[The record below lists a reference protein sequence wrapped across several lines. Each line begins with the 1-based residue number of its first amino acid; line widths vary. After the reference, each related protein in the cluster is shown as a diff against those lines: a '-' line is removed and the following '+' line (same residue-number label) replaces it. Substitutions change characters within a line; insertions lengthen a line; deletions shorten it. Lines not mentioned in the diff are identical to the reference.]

1 MYKYFK
7 DSELACRHTGQQGMD
22 HGFMQKL
29 EAIREECGFPFLLT
43 SAYRH
48 PSHPIEASKSKPG
61 AHSSGKAVDIAVSMD
76 KAFKVVEVALKHGI
90 KRIGI
95 AQKGDE
101 KTRFIHLDD
110 DTSRPHPRVWSY

>member
-1 MYKYFK
+1 
-7 DSELACRHTGQQGMD
+7 
-22 HGFMQKL
+22 
-29 EAIREECGFPFLLT
+29 
-43 SAYRH
+43 
-48 PSHPIEASKSKPG
+48 
-61 AHSSGKAVDIAVSMD
+61 MD

-101 KTRFIHLDD
+101 RTRFIHLDD